1 MSLVVG
7 KISSWIHVD
16 SADPFIKKNSEK
28 VMEHVI
34 VSLTI
39 KYIQQLRLSVHNTFM
54 SIYFYY

>member
-16 SADPFIKKNSEK
+16 SADPFIRKNSEK

-39 KYIQQLRLSVHNTFM
+39 NYLDKY
-54 SIYFYY
+54 